1 MQQKGKKRERER
13 GRKIVRNKK
22 AKQRWGQK
30 ENEKGM
36 KKDKRVK
43 ERCSEMRKINMEMKE

>member
-1 MQQKGKKRERER
+1 MQQKGKEWEKER
-13 GRKIVRNKK
+13 GRKIVRDKK

-30 ENEKGM
+30 ESEKGM

-43 ERCSEMRKINMEMKE
+43 ERCLETKKRNMEMKE